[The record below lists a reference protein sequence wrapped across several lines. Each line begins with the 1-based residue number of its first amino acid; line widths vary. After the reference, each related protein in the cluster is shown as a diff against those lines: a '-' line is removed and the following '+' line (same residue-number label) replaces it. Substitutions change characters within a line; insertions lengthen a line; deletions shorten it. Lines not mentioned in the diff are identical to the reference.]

1 MSQKANS
8 INSRVFGNVNSLTA
22 NGVLVG
28 AGTDTVITTNA
39 PSSGNILFA
48 STSSNVP
55 KFGNFNSNNP
65 NLSFTPNTNTLDV
78 SLKIQPVFNTTVSG
92 SAIPLVPGNSY
103 LSNNTSV
110 TQQYSLPSSPIV
122 GDTYRICNAPVGSSS
137 LGWTIIQSS
146 GQQIVGIISGA
157 QSNTT
162 SGTSGHLD
170 SAPTPGTNDS
180 NVFVEIVYVGN
191 YGGISTFQIQSCNSA
206 LYFV

>member
-28 AGTDTVITTNA
+28 AGTNTVITTNA

-48 STSSNVP
+48 SLSSKVP
-55 KFGNFNSNNP
+55 IFGNFNSNNP

-78 SLKIQPVFNTTVSG
+78 SLKIQPVFNTTISG
-92 SAIPLVPGNSY
+92 TPIELTAGNSY
-103 LSNNTSV
+103 LANNTSV
-110 TQQYSLPSSPIV
+110 TQEYSLPASPSV
-122 GDTYRICNAPVGSSS
+122 GDTYQICNAPVSASS
-137 LGWTIIQSS
+137 LGWKINQLS
-146 GQQIVGIISGA
+146 GQQIVGLVQGI

-162 SGTSGHLD
+162 SGSSGYLQ
-170 SAPTPGTNDS
+170 SALTPGTNDA